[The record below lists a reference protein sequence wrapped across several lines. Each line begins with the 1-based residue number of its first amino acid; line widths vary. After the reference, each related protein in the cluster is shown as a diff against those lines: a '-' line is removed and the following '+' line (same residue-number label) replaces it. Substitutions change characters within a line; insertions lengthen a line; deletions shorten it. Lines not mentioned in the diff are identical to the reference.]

1 MDSRPEVETGT
12 EWLVD
17 GDADARFLRRWS
29 PSGQPLARLLVVH
42 GYAEHSGRY
51 DAFARQMARG
61 GIAVA
66 APDLQGHGR
75 SGGVRAKVESL
86 AHVVADARRALD
98 RLASDSD
105 AFPFVLGHS
114 MGGLV
119 ATALVLAEQHRVA
132 GLILSGAAIG
142 DPTLLESLLAIDP
155 FPEVV
160 LDSAH
165 LSRDPRVA
173 AAYDADPL
181 NYRGPMLRE
190 TVASLTSG
198 AREVRAQAHILRLP
212 LLVLHGGD
220 DALVPAA
227 GSEELAR
234 DAASKDKECEVLTG
248 LRHEILN
255 EPEGPE
261 IAERVLGWIRRRVEA
276 PGGVC

>member
-1 MDSRPEVETGT
+1 MDSRTDVETST
-12 EWLVD
+12 EWLVEG
-17 GDADARFLRRWS
+17 GDQARFLRRWS
-29 PSGQPLARLLVVH
+29 PTTPPIARLLVVH

-51 DAFARQMARG
+51 DGFARQMARG

-75 SGGVRAKVESL
+75 SGGARAKVDSIDD
-86 AHVVADARRALD
+86 VVADARRALD
-98 RLASDSD
+98 RLTSESESR
-105 AFPFVLGHS
+105 PFVLGHS

-119 ATALVLAEQHRVA
+119 ATALVLGEQDRVA
-132 GLILSGAAIG
+132 GLILSGAALA
-142 DPTLLESLLAIDP
+142 DPSLLESLLAIEP

-160 LDSAH
+160 LDSVH

-173 AAYDADPL
+173 ADYDADPL
-181 NYRGPMLRE
+181 NYRGPMQRE

-198 AREVRAQAHILRLP
+198 ARRVRDESHTLRLP
-212 LLVLHGGD
+212 LLVLHGSEDG
-220 DALVPAA
+220 LVPAT

-234 DAASKDKECEVLTG
+234 TAASKDKECEVLAG

-261 IAERVLGWIRRRVEA
+261 IGERILAWIRRRVEA